1 MAAASVCSIAFTI
14 LVGVLLLGD
23 LTPGSAPRARVTLH
37 VALALAAAAVV
48 CVAAL
53 GGARSALWVGS
64 LGAAATAAA
73 GISLYRRVR
82 STAARL
88 SPALL
93 IAHGVGAAATVGLA
107 VLAAARL

>member
-1 MAAASVCSIAFTI
+1 VAAASVCSIAFTI

-37 VALALAAAAVV
+37 VALALAAAVVV

-53 GGARSALWVGS
+53 GGASSAAWVGS
-64 LGAAATAAA
+64 IGAGVTAGA
-73 GISLYRRVR
+73 GIWLYRRVR
-82 STAARL
+82 STPARM
-88 SPALL
+88 SPGLL

-107 VLAAARL
+107 LLAAVRG